1 VETKIPPP
9 ASALSHREKN
19 FRPSVVEK
27 DLYDWWER
35 SGFFTP
41 PEKGGGPRFVMMLP
55 LPNVTGDLHLGHAL
69 GFGGYEDLL
78 ARWHRMR
85 GDATL
90 YMPGTDHAGIIA
102 QIVVE
107 KELAKEGMTKDR
119 GLTREQFLA
128 EMWQWMDLYRPR
140 IETQLRMLG
149 CSLDWSRPNFTME
162 PSKQRAVRTHF
173 IRLYRKGLLYREGRI
188 VHWCLT
194 CQTTY
199 SDLEAI
205 HVERTDALFYV
216 RYPWADNVPA
226 GTQDVIVATTRPE
239 TILADVAVAVHP
251 DDPRWKPLI
260 GKEVLVPVV
269 ERRVKVIA
277 DEAVDPQFGTG
288 ALKITPGHDATDFE
302 IGQRHRLPVITVI
315 GKDGRMLP
323 AAGALAGLDRD
334 RARKD
339 MTDRLRKAGLL
350 VKEEPV
356 THAVGV
362 HDRCG
367 TVDEPLVLPQW
378 WVRMKPLA
386 EPAIAAVRSG
396 RIRILPEHQERIYF
410 NWMENVRD
418 WAVSRQI
425 WWGHEIPVWYCR
437 DCDEVVVPEEDAPDP
452 TRCTKCRSEDLR
464 HDPDV
469 LDTWFSS
476 ALWPFSTLGWPERT
490 RDLERFY
497 PGSVLETGYDIIFFW
512 VARMIVMGNFEM
524 GDIPFHT
531 VYLHG
536 LVRTGGEK
544 MSKSK
549 GNVESPVG
557 LVEEYGADALRFAL
571 VTDTAAGMDTEL
583 SDAKLMNAR
592 NFANKL
598 WNIGRFVLRQLEA
611 YPDALAGHPI
621 DEPPSGELAEPERWI
636 VSRTQ
641 RAAAEA
647 TRLIDGYLFGEYAH
661 LLQQFVWGEVAD
673 AYLELSK
680 AGLRDER
687 RRTSTV
693 RTLAYVLDRVL
704 RLLHPIMPFIT
715 ETLALQ
721 LWRSAPT
728 ATGDTSLTVAR
739 WPVAGARDAALE
751 ERFEVALDVVR
762 AVRALR
768 QETGIDPGDRIRVTL
783 SGATAP
789 VASSLGA
796 VATLTNAD
804 VTIGDGGRGSKG
816 AEPPAGKEA
825 ALPPGPAKIVR
836 AIEVRIEAE
845 RDAAGERARIE
856 RELAEA
862 REALRRSEELLA
874 KPGFAEKAP
883 KAVVEK
889 ERARLEERRAQVRLL
904 DEELRRLG

>member
-1 VETKIPPP
+1 MAIAERIPAPQ
-9 ASALSHREKN
+9 SALSHQDKN

-35 SGFFTP
+35 SGFFRP
-41 PEKGGGPRFVMMLP
+41 PDEDDGGRRFVMMLP

-69 GFGGYEDLL
+69 GFGGYEDLM

-90 YMPGTDHAGIIA
+90 WMPGTDHAGIIA

-107 KELAKEGMTKDR
+107 KELAKEGVTKDK
-119 GLTREQFLA
+119 GLTRGQFLA
-128 EMWQWMDLYRPR
+128 QMWKWMDFYRPR
-140 IETQLRMLG
+140 IEQQLRMLG

-199 SDLEAI
+199 SDLEAL
-205 HVERTDALFYV
+205 HTERTDSLYYV
-216 RYPWADNVPA
+216 RYPWAEPVPA
-226 GTQDVIVATTRPE
+226 GTPDVIVATTRPE

-251 DDPRWKPLI
+251 DDPRWKPLL

-277 DEAVDPQFGTG
+277 DDAVDPAFGTG
-288 ALKITPGHDATDFE
+288 ALKITPGHDQADFE
-302 IGQRHRLPVITVI
+302 IGQRHGLPVLTVI

-323 AAGALAGLDRD
+323 GAGPLAGLDRD
-334 RARKD
+334 RGRAD
-339 MTDRLRKAGLL
+339 MIDRLGKGGLL
-350 VKEEPV
+350 VKEEPL
-356 THAVGV
+356 THAVGI

-367 TVDEPLVLPQW
+367 TIDEPLVLPQW

-386 EPAIAAVRSG
+386 EPALAAVREG
-396 RIRILPEHQERIYF
+396 RVRIIPEFQRTIYF
-410 NWMENVRD
+410 NWMENIRD

-437 DCDEVVVPEEDAPDP
+437 DCDETVVPDEDGPDP
-452 TRCTKCRSEDLR
+452 TRCGKCRSDDLR
-464 HDPDV
+464 KDPDV

-476 ALWPFSTLGWPERT
+476 ALWPFTTLGWPDRT
-490 RDLERFY
+490 RELARFY
-497 PGSVLETGYDIIFFW
+497 PGQMLETGYDIIFFW
-512 VARMIVMGNFEM
+512 VARMIVMGIFEM
-524 GDIPFHT
+524 GDIPFST

-549 GNVESPVG
+549 GNALSPVG

-592 NFANKL
+592 NFGNKL

-611 YPDALAGHPI
+611 RPEALEGHAI
-621 DEPPSGELAEPERWI
+621 DERPSGDLGEPERWI
-636 VSRTQ
+636 LSRTE
-641 RAAAEA
+641 RAVAEA
-647 TRLIDGYLFGEYAH
+647 TRLIEGYYFGEYAH
-661 LLQQFVWGEVAD
+661 FMQQFVWGELAD
-673 AYLELSK
+673 AYIELSK
-680 AGLRDER
+680 AGLRDDR
-687 RRTSTV
+687 RRAGTV

-704 RLLHPIMPFIT
+704 RLLHPLTPFLT
-715 ETLALQ
+715 DTLALQ
-721 LWRSAPT
+721 LWR
-728 ATGDTSLTVAR
+728 GRQTSPVEASLVIAR
-739 WPVAGARDAALE
+739 WPAAGDRDHALE
-751 ERFEVALDVVR
+751 ERFDLALDVVR
-762 AVRALR
+762 AARALR
-768 QETGIDPGDRIRVTL
+768 QEAGVDPSQRASVSL
-783 SGATAP
+783 SGRTETIAGLIE
-789 VASSLGA
+789 VI
-796 VATLTNAD
+796 ATLVNGD
-804 VTIGDGGRGSKG
+804 VALREGAGPSKT
-816 AEPPAGKEA
+816 A
-825 ALPPGPAKIVR
+825 R
-836 AIEVRIEAE
+836 AVEVRIEAQRDLAAE
-845 RDAAGERARIE
+845 RIRLD

-874 KPGFAEKAP
+874 RPGFAEKAP
-883 KAVVEK
+883 RPVVEK

-904 DEELRRLG
+904 EEELRRLGE